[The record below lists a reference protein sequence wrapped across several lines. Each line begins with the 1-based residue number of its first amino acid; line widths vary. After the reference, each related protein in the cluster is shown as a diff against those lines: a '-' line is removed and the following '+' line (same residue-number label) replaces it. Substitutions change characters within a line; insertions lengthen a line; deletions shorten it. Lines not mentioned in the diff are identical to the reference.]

1 MSEVCQELQ
10 NIKYQ
15 TMLLNHNSK
24 IYENKP
30 KVDDIE
36 LFLQKEKASNKEKP
50 WSKLS
55 KASKLIKINEYAEI
69 YSKDKNL
76 NDEQVKEL
84 LIYLKR
90 CLDRK
95 KLQRQK
101 DVTYDMGTNKIKN
114 INGLFYNKTS
124 NKFTL
129 KIKDKKT
136 NTLKCL
142 APHKKRRKTKTKID
156 KSKKMDKIKIEK
168 SKPET
173 TDKTKIANIVK
184 TKTDKNKIDKN
195 KIDNNKIDKN
205 KIDKNK
211 TTKIKKRRV
220 KKKTKLIPI

>member
-55 KASKLIKINEYAEI
+55 KASKLIKINEYAKI

-101 DVTYDMGTNKIKN
+101 DVTYDMETNKIKT

-168 SKPET
+168 SKI
-173 TDKTKIANIVK
+173 DKTKIEKSKIDK
-184 TKTDKNKIDKN
+184 TKIDKTKIRKTKIDKTKIDKIKKKRVKKKNKIDTNLKE
-195 KIDNNKIDKN
+195 
-205 KIDKNK
+205 
-211 TTKIKKRRV
+211 
-220 KKKTKLIPI
+220 